1 MPTTKVSKT
10 KRVKAGKSKKDGKQ
24 ESKADKESDME
35 KANANAAVWEL
46 RLKVTNQSLSEYQEA
61 HHKLTCANEQLTN
74 QLYRAETDAIE
85 LTAHWETQLAAKE
98 HQIRSLEK
106 CLKAQETLAR
116 DEKNKLLGDINV
128 GLDEIKKMKDREAEL
143 EQELTDLK
151 KNMEITAAEHVEN
164 LHKMERKFSA
174 EKEHLEKEM
183 MKQCN
188 QKIAAIVKDHR
199 EATAHLE
206 DTLQAAFKEQ
216 DRLNEALRYH
226 AKEAK
231 DLHKLT
237 NSLTKKN
244 TSLALDKDM
253 LELTLKKNAAQ
264 IEAQK
269 DKLSELTSK
278 VASLEQDLELK
289 VEELEQQQLQE
300 KMNLGLIQA
309 SQVELDKLQK
319 VLIMREKEL
328 EHIKQLASLIV
339 KRRTQLEEFFHD
351 ALTHVKQEILASRF
365 QYKRKAL
372 QDYRLRFSEATE
384 GKIKFPPIRTFHKSP
399 HSTNSVYSDMDA
411 AATW

>member
-1 MPTTKVSKT
+1 
-10 KRVKAGKSKKDGKQ
+10 
-24 ESKADKESDME
+24 
-35 KANANAAVWEL
+35 
-46 RLKVTNQSLSEYQEA
+46 
-61 HHKLTCANEQLTN
+61 
-74 QLYRAETDAIE
+74 
-85 LTAHWETQLAAKE
+85 
-98 HQIRSLEK
+98 
-106 CLKAQETLAR
+106 
-116 DEKNKLLGDINV
+116 
-128 GLDEIKKMKDREAEL
+128 
-143 EQELTDLK
+143 
-151 KNMEITAAEHVEN
+151 
-164 LHKMERKFSA
+164 
-174 EKEHLEKEM
+174 
-183 MKQCN
+183 
-188 QKIAAIVKDHR
+188 
-199 EATAHLE
+199 
-206 DTLQAAFKEQ
+206 
-216 DRLNEALRYH
+216 
-226 AKEAK
+226 
-231 DLHKLT
+231 
-237 NSLTKKN
+237 
-244 TSLALDKDM
+244 M

-411 AATW
+411 AATWPYPPGKEVEISDLTWEQKEQVLWLLFGKMNGQKERKFTHSVALVSHVPKKSVDSDVRK

>member
-143 EQELTDLK
+143 EQELTD
-151 KNMEITAAEHVEN
+151 
-164 LHKMERKFSA
+164 
-174 EKEHLEKEM
+174 EHLEKEM

>member
-1 MPTTKVSKT
+1 HFKK
-10 KRVKAGKSKKDGKQ
+10 KKKKEKKCRQQNKKDGKQ

-98 HQIRSLEK
+98 HQVIQLFILISCFLASQRLSHNYSLIIIDQR
-106 CLKAQETLAR
+106 C
-116 DEKNKLLGDINV
+116 
-128 GLDEIKKMKDREAEL
+128 KDPNHSL
-143 EQELTDLK
+143 F
-151 KNMEITAAEHVEN
+151 HVEN

-174 EKEHLEKEM
+174 EKVLSLRPK
-183 MKQCN
+183 CSAL
-188 QKIAAIVKDHR
+188 ICR
-199 EATAHLE
+199 HLE

-244 TSLALDKDM
+244 TSLALDK
-253 LELTLKKNAAQ
+253 LTLKKNAAQ

-411 AATW
+411 AATPYPPGKEVEISDLTWEQKEQVLWLLFGKMNGQKER